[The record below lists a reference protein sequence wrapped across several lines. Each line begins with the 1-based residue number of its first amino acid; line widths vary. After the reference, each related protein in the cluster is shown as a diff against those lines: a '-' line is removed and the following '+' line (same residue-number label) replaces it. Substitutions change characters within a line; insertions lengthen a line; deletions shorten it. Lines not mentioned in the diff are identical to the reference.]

1 MAISEISFTLFLVIS
16 LLSSETCN
24 AKDRHNCAPS
34 SCGNIHNISYPFRLN
49 SSPKRCGHSSFT
61 LFCENNVTVLHISS
75 GKYLVQSI
83 NYRNKTIR
91 VVDPGLHK
99 NNCSSIP
106 RYPLS
111 ESNFRYSDSPYFSS
125 STLVMFFKCTNPVNS
140 SLYVPTAPC
149 INTSG
154 GYAMVGNTTAADL
167 EDGCET
173 NGGPLVLSNVIRT
186 ASLVFLDFY
195 WS

>member
-24 AKDRHNCAPS
+24 AKDRHNVHNTSALGVYSVNPLREDNYKCAPS

-125 STLVMFFKCTNPVNS
+125 STLRIWRMDARPMEGRWCYQMLSAQHPWFFSTSIGADSRLCVETTI
-140 SLYVPTAPC
+140 SL
-149 INTSG
+149 
-154 GYAMVGNTTAADL
+154 
-167 EDGCET
+167 
-173 NGGPLVLSNVIRT
+173 R
-186 ASLVFLDFY
+186 
-195 WS
+195 